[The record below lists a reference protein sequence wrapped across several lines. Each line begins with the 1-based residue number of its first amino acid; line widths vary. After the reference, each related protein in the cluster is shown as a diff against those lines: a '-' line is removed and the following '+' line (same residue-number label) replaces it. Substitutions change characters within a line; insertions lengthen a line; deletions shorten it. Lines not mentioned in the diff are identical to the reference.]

1 MTARVSFVAG
11 LKSLGIALAWLA
23 AFLVVGVGVIV
34 LLAWIVPDAPDTW
47 WLARGAAIQALGFG
61 VATWVVGR
69 RLNRRSWA
77 ELGWRSAASPPR
89 AFGRGAGLG
98 LAMAVLAIGVSVV
111 AGGAHLRFVALRGS
125 SLGAAGAVLLGLL
138 CAALSEELL
147 FRGYPLRRLSEA
159 VGPAGATLLLSSG
172 FAASHLGNPNATA
185 PGVVNIALAGFW
197 LSVAFFSPGGMT
209 LAWGAHFGWNAALG
223 ELFDAPVSG
232 YSLAA
237 PVVHY
242 APGGHAWLDG
252 GRFGPEG
259 GVVATIAFLAGA
271 AALLGSRLT
280 QPRRWAAP

>member
-1 MTARVSFVAG
+1 
-11 LKSLGIALAWLA
+11 
-23 AFLVVGVGVIV
+23 
-34 LLAWIVPDAPDTW
+34 
-47 WLARGAAIQALGFG
+47 
-61 VATWVVGR
+61 
-69 RLNRRSWA
+69 
-77 ELGWRSAASPPR
+77 
-89 AFGRGAGLG
+89 
-98 LAMAVLAIGVSVV
+98 AVLAIGVSVV

-125 SLGAAGAVLLGLL
+125 SLGAAGPVLLGLL

-159 VGPAGATLLLSSG
+159 VGPAGATLLLSGG
-172 FAASHLGNPNATA
+172 FAASHIGNPNATA
-185 PGVVNIALAGFW
+185 LGVVNIALAGFW

-280 QPRRWAAP
+280 QPWGASGPARGPRPQRAPTWWSKPRPRTPRSSSSCFASSTHARRRAPFLRAIRPRSRSRRSPPRPDGRPR